1 MPNVQ
6 PLVDHIKKQM
16 DLSQDEEEYLTSLLS
31 VKTFRKRQFVDQPG
45 YVSRYRNY
53 VVSGALR
60 AYVIGSDGQD
70 HTISLAIEDWF
81 IGDPGSYMS
90 QESATLF
97 VEAMEDCTLIQLS
110 FDNEQLLMETM
121 PKFERYFRI
130 RAHKTA
136 VNFQKRVLSNI
147 SETAEER
154 YENFISKYPQLVSRF
169 PLYVIASYLGMSR
182 EFLSRIR
189 NTRSNQKTV

>member
-6 PLVDHIKKQM
+6 PLVDHIRKQM
-16 DLSQDEEEYLTSLLS
+16 ELSDDEQAYLATLLR
-31 VKTFRKRQFVDQPG
+31 VGIYKKRQFIDQPG

-53 VVSGALR
+53 VVKGALR
-60 AYVIGSDGQD
+60 AYIIGNDGQE

-81 IGDPGSYMS
+81 IGDPGSYLS
-90 QESATLF
+90 QEPATLF
-97 VEAMEDCTLIQLS
+97 VEAAENCVVIQLS
-110 FDNEQLLMETM
+110 FENEQMLMEKL

-130 RAHKTA
+130 RAHNTA

-147 SETAEER
+147 SQTAEER
-154 YENFISKYPQLVSRF
+154 YDNFISKYPQLISRF

-189 NTRSNQKTV
+189 NNRANHKTV

>member
-6 PLVDHIKKQM
+6 PLVDHIRKQM
-16 DLSQDEEEYLTSLLS
+16 ELSDDEQAYLTSLLR
-31 VKTFRKRQFVDQPG
+31 VGIYKKRQFIDQPG

-53 VVSGALR
+53 VVKGALR
-60 AYVIGSDGQD
+60 AYIIGNDGQE

-90 QESATLF
+90 QEPATLF
-97 VEAMEDCTLIQLS
+97 VEAVENCVVIQLS
-110 FDNEQLLMETM
+110 FENEQLLMEKL
-121 PKFERYFRI
+121 PKFERFFRI

-147 SETAEER
+147 SQTAEER
-154 YENFISKYPQLVSRF
+154 YDNFISKYPQLISRF

-189 NTRSNQKTV
+189 NNRANHKTV

>member
-6 PLVDHIKKQM
+6 PLVDHIRKQM
-16 DLSQDEEEYLTSLLS
+16 ELSDDEQAYLATLLR
-31 VKTFRKRQFVDQPG
+31 VGIYKKRQFIDQPG

-53 VVSGALR
+53 VVKGALR
-60 AYVIGSDGQD
+60 AYIIGNDGQE

-90 QESATLF
+90 QEPATLF
-97 VEAMEDCTLIQLS
+97 VEAVENCVVIQLS
-110 FDNEQLLMETM
+110 FENEQLLMEKL
-121 PKFERYFRI
+121 PKFERFFRI

-147 SETAEER
+147 SQTAEER
-154 YENFISKYPQLVSRF
+154 YDNFISKYPQLISRF

-189 NTRSNQKTV
+189 NNRANHKTV